1 MVMSLL
7 AGILIGIILAI
18 LPGPVSVTAI
28 KLSLE
33 KGSKHGILVGLGTAV
48 MDFFFCVSATLATSA
63 IIPLVE
69 QISKNYPIAVLIVQ
83 ISIVAGVMVYGF
95 LTLKSKKE
103 KGVTTPQNLTEKSK
117 IIEYLTHRGPFL
129 LGFAIALTNVAN
141 PSFMASITSV
151 TVMVQR
157 WGWIESS
164 ILGNTSY
171 SIGFGLGTFIW
182 LYTVVRVVIFYKP
195 RMSGDLIV
203 RIKKFAGLTFIGFG
217 TLLGYRIIMIT
228 KWPEILRLIFAF

>member
-7 AGILIGIILAI
+7 AGIIIGIILAV

-28 KLSLE
+28 KLSLD
-33 KGSKHGILVGLGTAV
+33 KGSRHGILVGLGTAL
-48 MDFFFCVSATLATSA
+48 MDFFFCISATLATSA

-69 QISKNYPIAVLIVQ
+69 KISGNYPVAVLTLQVIIVT
-83 ISIVAGVMVYGF
+83 GVMVYGF
-95 LTLKSKKE
+95 LTLKSRKE
-103 KGVTTPQNLTEKSK
+103 NPVNNQQNITGKSK
-117 IIEYLTHRGPFL
+117 IIEYLTHKGPFL
-129 LGFAIALTNVAN
+129 LGFSIALTNVAN

-164 ILGNTSY
+164 IIGNAAY
-171 SIGFGLGTFIW
+171 SVGFALGTFIW
-182 LYTVVRVVIFYKP
+182 IYTLVRVVIFYKP
-195 RMSGDLIV
+195 RMSGDLII

-228 KWPEILRLIFAF
+228 KWPEILRLLFAF

>member
-7 AGILIGIILAI
+7 AGILIGIILAV

-48 MDFFFCVSATLATSA
+48 MDFFFCISATLATSA
-63 IIPLVE
+63 IIPLIE
-69 QISKNYPIAVLIVQ
+69 KISRNYPIAVLIVQ
-83 ISIVAGVMVYGF
+83 VSIVAGVMVYGF
-95 LTLKSKKE
+95 LTLNTRKDKPVNSPE
-103 KGVTTPQNLTEKSK
+103 SLSGKSK
-117 IIEYLTHRGPFL
+117 IMDYLTHRGPFL

-171 SIGFGLGTFIW
+171 SIGFGIGTFVW

-195 RMSGDLIV
+195 RMSGDLIA